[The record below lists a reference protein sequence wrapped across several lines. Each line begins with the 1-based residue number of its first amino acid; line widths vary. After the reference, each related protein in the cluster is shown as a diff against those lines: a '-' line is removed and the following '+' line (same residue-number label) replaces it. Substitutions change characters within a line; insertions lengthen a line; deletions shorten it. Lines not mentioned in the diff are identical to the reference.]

1 MSKIISF
8 ILGLFVG
15 YIITTTIVNNV
26 YTPVATYKDGRTV
39 EKNFTTGDTR
49 LVPVPT
55 PTR

>member
-8 ILGLFVG
+8 ILGLFLG
-15 YIITTTIVNNV
+15 YIITTTIVNNS

>member
-1 MSKIISF
+1 MKEF
-8 ILGLFVG
+8 ILFIIGLIAG
-15 YIITTTIVNNV
+15 YVIATTILNNV